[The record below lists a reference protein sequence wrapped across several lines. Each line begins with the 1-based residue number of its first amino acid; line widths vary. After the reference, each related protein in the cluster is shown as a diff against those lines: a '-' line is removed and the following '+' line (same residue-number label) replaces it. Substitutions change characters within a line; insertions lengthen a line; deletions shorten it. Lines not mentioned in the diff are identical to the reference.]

1 MLLVLLLQGAS
12 IDFRNIID
20 VFHCSPN
27 ANRELFFLS
36 LAVILSSDLT
46 RLSIWWMGVS
56 RIKHLELIVQ
66 NLKLE

>member
-20 VFHCSPN
+20 VSHCRPN
-27 ANRELFFLS
+27 ANRELFFPELGGNT
-36 LAVILSSDLT
+36 VK
-46 RLSIWWMGVS
+46 RLDADFYMVDGVS